1 LTDPPGSR
9 NFELESEQGV
19 GVTHLRLVPKVDP
32 ASRQTQPNRGGDW
45 SIAVMIACLAVVAVL
60 FVVGILDPGLR
71 AR

>member
-1 LTDPPGSR
+1 M
-9 NFELESEQGV
+9 
-19 GVTHLRLVPKVDP
+19 THLRLVPKVDP